1 MLSILTSCSEN
12 DHIYQRL
19 IFYTILERITP
30 DNRGCRGFRQALPRL
45 HPLLKRI
52 TRLTGAYYDFPD
64 NTSGKYGRFPIIHR
78 RILHDGTLTFNY
90 VRNFV
95 SVYFNCSTNVR
106 NSENWK
112 TRWLLPLN
120 ICKRVLCDC
129 E

>member
-52 TRLTGAYYDFPD
+52 TRLTGLLRFSRQYEREVRTVSYYTPPHIA
-64 NTSGKYGRFPIIHR
+64 RW
-78 RILHDGTLTFNY
+78 
-90 VRNFV
+90 NFD
-95 SVYFNCSTNVR
+95 
-106 NSENWK
+106 
-112 TRWLLPLN
+112 
-120 ICKRVLCDC
+120 I
-129 E
+129 